1 MSKSSL
7 SLLINIIAGL
17 AGSYIGQAIFGHWGP
32 HLAGMAL
39 VPSILGEFRKA
50 ERTRL
55 EKEKA
60 TNAQKN
66 RSHTFNFCFFYHR
79 RPVKNDTTATTT
91 IRNSLI

>member
-1 MSKSSL
+1 MSK
-7 SLLINIIAGL
+7 
-17 AGSYIGQAIFGHWGP
+17 QAIFGHWGP

-39 VPSILGEFRKA
+39 VPSILGAVVVVAVVSFFTGRSLLSPIIHYIKEFRKA

-66 RSHTFNFCFFYHR
+66 RSHTYTGDH
-79 RPVKNDTTATTT
+79 
-91 IRNSLI
+91 I